1 MLTVCAL
8 QGLTSVLLS
17 DPWSLVLWCLAD
29 GKNGQQRT
37 FLASWKANHHS
48 SSATDWPNKCVCRQG
63 FQTPPG
69 QWSLGFTKWV
79 ANRSHKPSCWFGPR
93 QHNKSYKSKR
103 KVASGTLSKLVYS
116 LRWQGKLESI
126 LHCQRHLE
134 HGRTPER
141 MEWHLHRQVV
151 PIG

>member
-1 MLTVCAL
+1 ME
-8 QGLTSVLLS
+8 
-17 DPWSLVLWCLAD
+17 
-29 GKNGQQRT
+29 KNGQQRT
-37 FLASWKANHHS
+37 FLASLKANHHS

-93 QHNKSYKSKR
+93 QHNKSYKSKP

-141 MEWHLHRQVV
+141 MEWHFTSTSRSYRIIRNIVSTCINIIYYIYMICV
-151 PIG
+151 CSV